1 MEKGL
6 VVVISAYN
14 EARFIKGVAENARG
28 YAEEVVVVDDGS
40 KDKTAELA
48 KSAGATV
55 ISHSENSGKGT
66 ALRTGFEYAYQ
77 KGYPIIIT
85 MDGDGQ
91 HHPEDMP
98 VLLEHYRKTG
108 AGVVVGCRSRNLKNM
123 PVERFVTNWFTSFL
137 VSLLAGQRI
146 RDSQSGFRVFDSRVI
161 PFLSFSASHF
171 ATESEVLV
179 EASRAGFKIAEAPIR
194 TIYGQ
199 ERSKQHPLRD
209 TVRFFKFF
217 FRSLFKRHPHP
228 TLSP

>member
-1 MEKGL
+1 MKEKGL
-6 VVVISAYN
+6 IVVIPAYN
-14 EARFIKGVAENARG
+14 EARFIKGVAEKARE

-40 KDKTAELA
+40 TDKTAELA
-48 KSAGATV
+48 KSSGATV
-55 ISHSENSGKGT
+55 ISHPKNSGKGT
-66 ALRTGFEYAYQ
+66 ALRTGLEYAYR
-77 KGYPIIIT
+77 KGYPIMIT

-91 HHPEDMP
+91 HHPEDIP

-108 AGVVVGCRSRNLKNM
+108 AGVVVGCRTRNLKNM
-123 PVERFVTNWFTSFL
+123 PIDRFVTNWFTSFL

-161 PFLSFSASHF
+161 PLLSFSASHF

-179 EASRAGFKIAEAPIR
+179 EASRAGFKIAEAPIQ
-194 TIYGQ
+194 TIYGE

-217 FRSLFKRHPHP
+217 FRSL
-228 TLSP
+228 LSCHSRV